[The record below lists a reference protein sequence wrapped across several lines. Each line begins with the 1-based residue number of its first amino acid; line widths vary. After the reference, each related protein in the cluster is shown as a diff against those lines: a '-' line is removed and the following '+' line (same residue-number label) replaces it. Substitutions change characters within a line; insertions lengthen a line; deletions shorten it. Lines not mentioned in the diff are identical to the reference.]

1 MKIKSN
7 RQFAAKQ
14 NDLTK
19 EEEQYLQK
27 FGARIRRLR
36 KEKGMTQAD
45 LVFEAKVHGNMI
57 GRIER
62 GERAANL
69 LQLRKI
75 AKALE
80 ISMEEL
86 VRLGERDY
94 DS

>member
-1 MKIKSN
+1 MFLYGCWN
-7 RQFAAKQ
+7 GHFAAMQK
-14 NDLTK
+14 DLTK
-19 EEEQYLQK
+19 EEEQYLLK
-27 FGARIRRLR
+27 FGAQIRRLR

-69 LQLRKI
+69 LQLQKI

-80 ISMEEL
+80 ISVEEL
-86 VRLGERDY
+86 FDFRD
-94 DS
+94 

>member
-1 MKIKSN
+1 MVFLFGFGN
-7 RQFAAKQ
+7 GQFAAMLK
-14 NDLTK
+14 DLTK
-19 EEEQYLQK
+19 EEEQYLLK

-69 LQLRKI
+69 LQLLKI

-80 ISMEEL
+80 IGIEEL
-86 VRLGERDY
+86 FDLGK
-94 DS
+94 

>member
-1 MKIKSN
+1 MVFLFGFWN
-7 RQFAAKQ
+7 RQFASML

-19 EEEQYLQK
+19 EEEQFLVK
-27 FGARIRRLR
+27 FGAQIRRLR
-36 KEKGMTQAD
+36 KGKGMTQAD

-62 GERAANL
+62 GELAANL

-80 ISMEEL
+80 VNVEEL
-86 VRLGERDY
+86 FDF
-94 DS
+94 

>member
-1 MKIKSN
+1 M
-7 RQFAAKQ
+7 
-14 NDLTK
+14 TK
-19 EEEQYLQK
+19 EEEQFLKK
-27 FGARIRRLR
+27 FGEQIRRLR

-69 LQLRKI
+69 LQLHKI

-80 ISMEEL
+80 ISVEEL
-86 VRLGERDY
+86 FEFKE
-94 DS
+94 

>member
-1 MKIKSN
+1 
-7 RQFAAKQ
+7 
-14 NDLTK
+14 
-19 EEEQYLQK
+19 
-27 FGARIRRLR
+27 
-36 KEKGMTQAD
+36 MTQAD

-80 ISMEEL
+80 VSVEEL
-86 VRLGERDY
+86 FDF
-94 DS
+94 

>member
-1 MKIKSN
+1 MVFLIGLRN
-7 RQFAAKQ
+7 RQFAPMPK
-14 NDLTK
+14 DLTK
-19 EEEQYLQK
+19 EEEQFLMK
-27 FGARIRRLR
+27 FGEQIRRLR

-69 LQLRKI
+69 LQLHKI

-80 ISMEEL
+80 IRVEEL
-86 VRLGERDY
+86 FEFRD
-94 DS
+94 

>member
-7 RQFAAKQ
+7 RQFATKQ

-19 EEEQYLQK
+19 EEEQYLLK

-69 LQLRKI
+69 LQLHKI

-80 ISMEEL
+80 IGIEEL
-86 VRLGERDY
+86 FDLGK
-94 DS
+94 

>member
-1 MKIKSN
+1 MVFLIGLRNS
-7 RQFAAKQ
+7 QFAPMLK
-14 NDLTK
+14 DLTK
-19 EEEQYLQK
+19 EEEQFLMK
-27 FGARIRRLR
+27 FGEQIRRLR

-69 LQLRKI
+69 LQLHKI

-80 ISMEEL
+80 IRVEEL
-86 VRLGERDY
+86 FEFRD
-94 DS
+94 

>member
-19 EEEQYLQK
+19 EEEQYLLK

-80 ISMEEL
+80 ISIEEL
-86 VRLGERDY
+86 FDFGK
-94 DS
+94 

>member
-1 MKIKSN
+1 MVFLFGFGN
-7 RQFAAKQ
+7 RQFASML

-19 EEEQYLQK
+19 EEEQFLVK
-27 FGARIRRLR
+27 FGAQVRRLR

-80 ISMEEL
+80 VSVEEL
-86 VRLGERDY
+86 FDF
-94 DS
+94 

>member
-1 MKIKSN
+1 MQK
-7 RQFAAKQ
+7 
-14 NDLTK
+14 DLTK
-19 EEEQYLQK
+19 EEEQYLLK
-27 FGARIRRLR
+27 FGEQIRRLR

-69 LQLRKI
+69 LQLHKI

-80 ISMEEL
+80 VNLEEL
-86 VRLGERDY
+86 FAFEKKL
-94 DS
+94 

>member
-1 MKIKSN
+1 MVFLFDLGN
-7 RQFAAKQ
+7 GQFAPMLK
-14 NDLTK
+14 DLTK
-19 EEEQYLQK
+19 EEEQFLKK
-27 FGARIRRLR
+27 FGEQIRRLR

-69 LQLRKI
+69 LQLHKI

-80 ISMEEL
+80 ISVEKLLEL
-86 VRLGERDY
+86 K
-94 DS
+94 S

>member
-1 MKIKSN
+1 MVFLFDFRN
-7 RQFAAKQ
+7 GQFATMLE
-14 NDLTK
+14 DLTK
-19 EEEQYLQK
+19 EEEQFLTK
-27 FGARIRRLR
+27 FGEQIRRLR

-69 LQLRKI
+69 LQLHKI

-80 ISMEEL
+80 VSVEEL
-86 VRLGERDY
+86 FDFK
-94 DS
+94 

>member
-1 MKIKSN
+1 MVFLIGLRN
-7 RQFAAKQ
+7 RQFAPMLK
-14 NDLTK
+14 DLTK
-19 EEEQYLQK
+19 EEEQFLMK
-27 FGARIRRLR
+27 FGEQIRRLR

-69 LQLRKI
+69 LQLHKI

-80 ISMEEL
+80 IRVEEL
-86 VRLGERDY
+86 FEFRD
-94 DS
+94 

>member
-7 RQFAAKQ
+7 RQFATKQ

-19 EEEQYLQK
+19 EEEQYLLK
-27 FGARIRRLR
+27 FGARIRHLR

-69 LQLRKI
+69 LQLHKI

-86 VRLGERDY
+86 FDLGK
-94 DS
+94 